1 MRRWIVFVVITLAS
15 FVLFHMATLH
25 FIPSTIMSAVQ
36 TRMAERGIPIN
47 QWNASPRMTPQTQTI
62 VRPSPDLSY
71 AICRF
76 NLREGAV
83 LISAPGWD
91 GYGSLSVFDAR
102 TNNVLV
108 TNLDGQSAGVLLYH
122 PTKPPK
128 QEGRYYVRTDEEAV
142 AFSGEGVALIR
153 RVAPTKAKHNEA
165 AQLVDQSICSAVN
178 WAP

>member
-1 MRRWIVFVVITLAS
+1 
-15 FVLFHMATLH
+15 
-25 FIPSTIMSAVQ
+25 MSAVQ
-36 TRMAERGIPIN
+36 TRMAESGVPLN

-76 NLREGAV
+76 NVQEGAL

-108 TNLDGQSAGVLLYH
+108 TDLDGQSAGILLYH
-122 PTKPPK
+122 PQKPPK
-128 QEGRYYVRTDEEAV
+128 QEGRSYIRTDEEVV

-153 RVAPTKAKHNEA
+153 RVAPSKDKYEQA
-165 AQLVDQSICSAVN
+165 ARLVDQSVCSAVN